1 MSLCAETKQKLCY
14 VTHIL
19 CDETR
24 IAGIGNHKL
33 NILAKKVVMDYISVL
48 TVCVCVCKWVVKP
61 NVHFVSVRFPDKRNV
76 EDDELPEVDQ
86 NTNKSLRSRAT
97 AAKSK

>member
-1 MSLCAETKQKLCY
+1 MSLCAETKQKLCF

-19 CDETR
+19 CNETR

-33 NILAKKVVMDYISVL
+33 NILVGNVVMDYISVL
-48 TVCVCVCKWVVKP
+48 TVCVCKWVVKP
-61 NVHFVSVRFPDKRNV
+61 NVHFVSVCFPDKRNV